1 MLIMKKIILL
11 NTIIA
16 LFVGCSSFKKDGVDN
31 QNQGIQIADTKY
43 TDIIGNYINFLND
56 KNIEG
61 VLSLVTDD
69 IEVNNSNGNQT
80 KGINELE
87 KNLNEW
93 LLTGDYKWR
102 SVWGIPFAYYGEEDD
117 VDALVSVVGV
127 FDLKSTDGN
136 EVNTR
141 NLMVSYIFEGDK
153 IDRIYAHTRE
163 FNPTEKGL
171 VMNDIA
177 EGNF

>member
-1 MLIMKKIILL
+1 MKKHMLIAICFM
-11 NTIIA
+11 A
-16 LFVGCSSFKKDGVDN
+16 LGCTSLEKNDADN

-43 TDIIGNYINFLND
+43 AETIGKYIDFLND

-61 VLSLVTDD
+61 VLSLVTEN

-80 KGINELE
+80 KGIDELE

-93 LLTGDYKWR
+93 LVPGNYKWR
-102 SVWGIPFAYYGEEDD
+102 GVWGIPFAFYGEG
-117 VDALVSVVGV
+117 DADPLVNVVGV
-127 FDLKSTDGN
+127 FDLKSTNED
-136 EVNTR
+136 EVNIR

-163 FNPTEKGL
+163 FNPSEKEL
-171 VMNDIA
+171 VMKDVT

>member
-1 MLIMKKIILL
+1 MFG
-11 NTIIA
+11 A
-16 LFVGCSSFKKDGVDN
+16 F
-31 QNQGIQIADTKY
+31 
-43 TDIIGNYINFLND
+43 
-56 KNIEG
+56 
-61 VLSLVTDD
+61 
-69 IEVNNSNGNQT
+69 
-80 KGINELE
+80 
-87 KNLNEW
+87 
-93 LLTGDYKWR
+93 
-102 SVWGIPFAYYGEEDD
+102 FAYYGEEDD

-163 FNPTEKGL
+163 FNPTEKDL